1 MLNTIEIFPWNVNF
15 ETGIA
20 EVDAQHRRLVA
31 LLNALVG
38 HLTVQADTPQLES
51 IFSELSDYA
60 QTHFAAEDRIW
71 QQAFGDDPWATAH
84 HAAHV
89 GFIDEVLRLRAEE
102 GSKPLEEVIED
113 IVSFLTHWLALHIIE
128 SDKRMAKAV
137 LALRE
142 GVGMDEAKRIADA
155 HMSGA
160 TRAMIDTVMTMY
172 DKLANRTVQ
181 LTREI
186 NRRQQAERAVQEAQA
201 ELLRSRD
208 AAEAASVAKSDFL
221 ANMSHEIRTPMNA
234 ITGIIELMRR
244 EELSPRQADNLH
256 RLQEA
261 SQHLLAMINDV
272 LDMSK
277 IEADK
282 LRLDEVSLKVSEL
295 LGSVVAMVEGQARA
309 KGLALRVDVA
319 RIQPLMQANL
329 TGDAT
334 RIKQALLNYLGNA
347 LKFTPSGSVTLRA
360 SIDEDAAD
368 SVLLRFEVVDT
379 GIGIAPENLPRL
391 FSRFEQA
398 TMDTTR
404 RYGGSGLGLV
414 ITRRLAEL
422 MGGQAGAESRLG
434 VGSTFWLT
442 VRLKKAAP
450 AVAPPAR
457 RTAPEAPDDSDPE
470 AALRRDFAGASVLVV
485 EDNEINAE
493 IAVDLLEDVA
503 LDVDTAA
510 DGVEAVEKAAARH
523 YDIILMDMQM
533 PRMDGLE
540 ATRRI
545 RQLPALKD
553 TPIVAMTANAFADD
567 RTSCIEA
574 GMDDFLPKPV
584 DPDLMFSMLLRWLRA
599 RKA

>member
-1 MLNTIEIFPWNVNF
+1 MLNTIEIFPWNRNF

-31 LLNALVG
+31 LLNTLVS
-38 HLTVQADTPQLES
+38 HLTVQADAPTLNA
-51 IFSELSDYA
+51 IFDELSDYA
-60 QTHFAAEDRIW
+60 VNHFASEEQIW
-71 QQAFGDDPWATAH
+71 QEAFGDDAWELQH
-84 HAAHV
+84 HDSHT

-102 GSKPLEEVIED
+102 GVKPLEDVIED

-137 LALRE
+137 LALRR
-142 GVGMDEAKRIADA
+142 GATLAQAKQTADEQ
-155 HMSGA
+155 MSGA

-186 NRRQQAERAVQEAQA
+186 NRRQQAEKSAQEAQVA
-201 ELLRSRD
+201 LLRSRD
-208 AAEAASVAKSDFL
+208 AAEAASLAKSDFL
-221 ANMSHEIRTPMNA
+221 ASMSHEIRTPMNA
-234 ITGIIELMRR
+234 ITGVIELMRR
-244 EELSPRQADNLH
+244 EPLSPRQAENLH

-261 SQHLLAMINDV
+261 SQHLLAMINDI

-282 LRLDEVSLKVSEL
+282 LHLEESALRVSEV
-295 LGSVVAMVEGQARA
+295 LGSVVSMVENQARA

-319 RIQPLMQANL
+319 GIHSLMQTSLA
-329 TGDAT
+329 GDAT
-334 RIKQALLNYLGNA
+334 RLKQALLNYLSNA
-347 LKFTPSGSVTLRA
+347 LKFTASGSVTLRA
-360 SIDEDAAD
+360 AVEEEAAD

-379 GIGIAPENLPRL
+379 GIGIAPEILPRL

-398 TMDTTR
+398 EMDTTR

-422 MGGQAGAESRLG
+422 MGGQAGAESRPG

-442 VRLKKAAP
+442 VRLRKAAP
-450 AVAPPAR
+450 ATEPSARPA
-457 RTAPEAPDDSDPE
+457 AGAADDANPEE
-470 AALRRDFAGASVLVV
+470 ALRRDYAGASVLVV
-485 EDNEINAE
+485 EDNEINSE

-503 LDVDTAA
+503 LSVDTAA
-510 DGVEAVEKAAARH
+510 DGVEAVEKARANT
-523 YDIILMDMQM
+523 YDVILMDMQM

-540 ATRRI
+540 ATRCI
-545 RQLPALKD
+545 RQLPGQQH

-567 RTSCIEA
+567 KANCIEA
-574 GMDDFLPKPV
+574 GMDDFIAKPV
-584 DPDLMFSMLLRWLRA
+584 DPDVLFAMLLRWLRA
-599 RKA
+599 GRA

>member
-1 MLNTIEIFPWNVNF
+1 MLNTIEIFPWNRNF

-31 LLNALVG
+31 LLNTLVS
-38 HLTVQADTPQLES
+38 HLTVQADAPTLNA
-51 IFSELSDYA
+51 IFDELSDYA
-60 QTHFAAEDRIW
+60 VNHFASEEQIW
-71 QQAFGDDPWATAH
+71 QEAFGDDAWALQH
-84 HAAHV
+84 HDSHT

-102 GSKPLEEVIED
+102 GVKPLEDVIED

-142 GVGMDEAKRIADA
+142 GATLAQAKQIADEQ
-155 HMSGA
+155 MSGA

-186 NRRQQAERAVQEAQA
+186 NRRQQAQKSAQEAQVA
-201 ELLRSRD
+201 LLRSRD
-208 AAEAASVAKSDFL
+208 AAEAASLAKSDFL
-221 ANMSHEIRTPMNA
+221 ASMSHEIRTPMNA

-244 EELSPRQADNLH
+244 EPLSPRQAENLH

-261 SQHLLAMINDV
+261 SQHLLAMINDI

-282 LRLDEVSLKVSEL
+282 LHLEESALRVSEV
-295 LGSVVAMVEGQARA
+295 LGSVVSMVENQARA

-319 RIQPLMQANL
+319 GIHSLMQTSLA
-329 TGDAT
+329 GDAT
-334 RIKQALLNYLGNA
+334 RLKQALLNYLSNA
-347 LKFTPSGSVTLRA
+347 LKFTASGSVTLRA
-360 SIDEDAAD
+360 ALEEETAD

-379 GIGIAPENLPRL
+379 GIGIAPETLPRL

-398 TMDTTR
+398 GMDTTR

-422 MGGQAGAESRLG
+422 MGGQAGAESRPG

-442 VRLKKAAP
+442 VRLRKAAP
-450 AVAPPAR
+450 ATEPSARPA
-457 RTAPEAPDDSDPE
+457 AGAADDANPEE
-470 AALRRDFAGASVLVV
+470 ALRRDYAGASVLVV
-485 EDNEINAE
+485 EDNEINSE

-503 LDVDTAA
+503 LSVDTAA
-510 DGVEAVEKAAARH
+510 DGVEAVEKARANT
-523 YDIILMDMQM
+523 YDVILMDMQM

-540 ATRRI
+540 ATRCI
-545 RQLPALKD
+545 RQLPGQQH

-567 RTSCIEA
+567 KANCIEA
-574 GMDDFLPKPV
+574 GMDDFIAKPV
-584 DPDLMFSMLLRWLRA
+584 DPDVLFAMLLRWLRA
-599 RKA
+599 GRA

>member
-1 MLNTIEIFPWNVNF
+1 MLNTIEIFPWNANF

-20 EVDAQHRRLVA
+20 EVDTQHRRLVS
-31 LLNALVG
+31 LLNALVS
-38 HLTVQADTPQLES
+38 HLTVQADAPTLNA
-51 IFSELSDYA
+51 IFDELSDYA
-60 QTHFAAEDRIW
+60 LSHFSSEERIW
-71 QQAFGDDPWATAH
+71 QEAFGDDEWALQH
-84 HAAHV
+84 HQAHV

-102 GSKPLEEVIED
+102 SVKPLEEVIED

-128 SDKRMAKAV
+128 SDKRMAMAA

-142 GVGMDEAKRIADA
+142 GVAMAEAKRIADA

-186 NRRQQAERAVQEAQA
+186 NRRQQAEKAAQEAQV

-221 ANMSHEIRTPMNA
+221 ASMSHEIRTPMNA

-244 EELSPRQADNLH
+244 DELSPRQAENLH

-282 LRLDEVSLKVSEL
+282 LRLDEGALRVSDL

-309 KGLALRVDVA
+309 KGLVLRVDVA
-319 RIQPLMQANL
+319 RIQSLMQANL

-334 RIKQALLNYLGNA
+334 RIKQALLNYLSNA
-347 LKFTPSGSVTLRA
+347 LKFTPAGSVTLRA
-360 SIDEDAAD
+360 SVDEDTAD
-368 SVLLRFEVVDT
+368 SVLLRFAVVDT

-422 MGGQAGAESRLG
+422 MGGQAGAESQPG

-442 VRLKKAAP
+442 VRLRKAAP
-450 AVAPPAR
+450 AVEPSAPPA
-457 RTAPEAPDDSDPE
+457 TLAAPDDSDPE

-493 IAVDLLEDVA
+493 IAVDLLQDVA

-510 DGVEAVEKAAARH
+510 DGIEAVEKAAARR
-523 YDIILMDMQM
+523 YDVILMDMQM

-545 RQLPALKD
+545 RQLPALQR

-567 RTSCIEA
+567 RASCIEA

-584 DPDLMFSMLLRWLRA
+584 DPDLLFAMLLRWLRA
-599 RKA
+599 RQT